1 MSNYLDSARIAERYC
16 ERALVPSAP
25 WYPGALERLV
35 VSSCPELPRIAQ
47 TAQPYQRVYFRVVSD
62 QQLSQNGA
70 TSGDLL
76 SGVPWRL
83 GGCSIPSR

>member
-35 VSSCPELPRIAQ
+35 VSICPELPRLPSPI
-47 TAQPYQRVYFRVVSD
+47 
-62 QQLSQNGA
+62 
-70 TSGDLL
+70 SGCIFELFL
-76 SGVPWRL
+76 
-83 GGCSIPSR
+83 INN